1 MQNKYAW
8 NRFVKHMFWESNS
21 GIHKKKKKKK
31 NKDKWWDENIKIIEF
46 KWLIMMNIII
56 Q

>member
-1 MQNKYAW
+1 MGELVGVNK
-8 NRFVKHMFWESNS
+8 RDRQREKE
-21 GIHKKKKKKK
+21 K

>member
-1 MQNKYAW
+1 MGELVGVNK
-8 NRFVKHMFWESNS
+8 RERQREKE
-21 GIHKKKKKKK
+21 KK
-31 NKDKWWDENIKIIEF
+31 KDKWWDENIKIIEF